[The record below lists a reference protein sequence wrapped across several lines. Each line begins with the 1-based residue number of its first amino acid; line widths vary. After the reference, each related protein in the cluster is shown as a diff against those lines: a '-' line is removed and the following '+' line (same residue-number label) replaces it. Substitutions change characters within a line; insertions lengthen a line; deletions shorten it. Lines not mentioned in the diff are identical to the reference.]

1 MTALHFATESTAPEF
16 TTVESTGTD
25 STGTAAETSVA
36 DLTQDSRLIRAGL
49 PDAFQA
55 SYTTRHVAAAVEKAP
70 ADFHL
75 VSGNDVR
82 PSAGDVV
89 IARVTH
95 IGNHKRIETPES
107 RKAILFEGRLVMV
120 AYGHR
125 YAADQFL
132 AHVPDTLEPLH
143 LVAAGGIAGVVTAS
157 HDKMSSPT
165 RIEPLGL
172 LSDDDGV
179 VNLAAHAPYRN
190 TPVSVSPS
198 VSSSIGTERPEVIG
212 ILGTSM
218 NSGKSTVMACL
229 INGLVKAGRKV
240 AAGKIT
246 GTGAGNDPMIYADA
260 GACQVLDFTDYGY
273 PTTFRTSMEQIRS
286 LTVNLVDELGAG
298 GADVVVVEIAD
309 GIYQEETARLLR
321 DGLFQDTVDHIV
333 FSATDALGARA
344 GIHELV
350 SAGLRVSA
358 ASGVMTSSPL
368 ATNEARAVLAPFGVP
383 VVGTFDLQD
392 PLEADALRGARA
404 DAEHAADARTV

>member
-1 MTALHFATESTAPEF
+1 MTALHFAPEPAA
-16 TTVESTGTD
+16 TD
-25 STGTAAETSVA
+25 SLSTVDVTAIATSSAAMTDVA
-36 DLTQDSRLIRAGL
+36 ALSQDSRLIRTEL
-49 PDAFQA
+49 PEAVQA
-55 SYTTRHVAAAVEKAP
+55 SYTTRHVARAVEKAP
-70 ADFHL
+70 EDFHL

-89 IARVTH
+89 IARVTQ

-107 RKAILFEGRLVMV
+107 RKAILFEGRLVML

-132 AHVPDTLEPLH
+132 AHVPDSLEPLH

-172 LSDDDGV
+172 LADGHGV
-179 VNLAAHAPYRN
+179 VNLADHAPYRN
-190 TPVSVSPS
+190 TPVA
-198 VSSSIGTERPEVIG
+198 VSSSTRTERPEVIG

-229 INGLVKAGRKV
+229 INGLVKAGLKV
-240 AAGKIT
+240 TAGKIT

-260 GACQVLDFTDYGY
+260 GASRVLDFTDYGY
-273 PTTFRTSMEQIRS
+273 PTTFRTSMEEIRS
-286 LTVNLVDELGAG
+286 LTVNLVDELGAD
-298 GADVVVVEIAD
+298 GAEVVVVEIAD

-321 DGLFQDTVDHIV
+321 DELFQDTVDHIV

-344 GIHELV
+344 GIHELID
-350 SAGLRVSA
+350 AGLKVSA

-368 ATNEARAVLAPFGVP
+368 ATNEARAVLAQFGVP

-392 PLEADALRGARA
+392 PLEADALRGTRA
-404 DAEHAADARTV
+404 NAADARIA